1 MYSGTRSLIATALTA
16 LAFLAP
22 AARVAYAQGL
32 PNVIE
37 GIFPT
42 QLAAGQTNVLHLGIP
57 GRNDI
62 TAVEITPSAG
72 ITVKNIARGSDVREG
87 STFWDVTIDVAPDA
101 APGNRTIVAIG
112 PMTRTAPRPIAVY
125 GHVPKISDVKVVS
138 AQVSQPTVQLQFAM
152 NETPN
157 DVGTAP
163 YVWFFLGCGGEPESG
178 VVKGKFA
185 NGVVSAAIPNPRTE
199 MKPFAAQPN
208 SHCDLEVRAS
218 DSKMADSNTLK
229 TAVDFK

>member
-1 MYSGTRSLIATALTA
+1 MYSGARSFIATTLTL
-16 LAFLAP
+16 LACLAP
-22 AARVAYAQGL
+22 AARATYAQGL

-37 GIFPT
+37 GFFPT

-62 TAVEITPSAG
+62 TGVDITPSAG
-72 ITVKNIARGSDVREG
+72 MTVRNIVRGDVREG
-87 STFWDVTIDVAPDA
+87 STFWDVTIDVASDA
-101 APGNRTIVAIG
+101 APGNRTIAATG
-112 PMTRTAPRPIAVY
+112 PMTRTSPRPIAVY
-125 GHVPKISDVKVVS
+125 GHVPKISDVKVVA
-138 AQVSQPTVQLQFAM
+138 AQVSQPTVQFQFAM

-157 DVGTAP
+157 DIGAAP
-163 YVWFFLGCGGEPESG
+163 YVWFFLGCGSDPESG

-185 NGVVSAAIPNPRTE
+185 NGVVTAAIPNPRTQ
-199 MKPFAAQPN
+199 MKPFAPQPN
-208 SHCDLEVRAS
+208 PRCDLEVRAS